1 MLLVHR
7 LALLLLVLVLLRR
20 HVLLDH
26 LVLLRVLLMVGL
38 SRWLSLH
45 ATLTIHR
52 KIGLHAELHE
62 QVRIDLL
69 LLRLL
74 LGGGRLLR
82 LLLLM
87 VRLLHGL
94 LRLVWRLLLGL
105 LLLRRMRSLGVM
117 LLMADNDTGVLLR
130 LLLLVRLLLLGSDS
144 LLLGQHLLLELLLSG
159 RVLLLLLLLSGNLL
173 GLLYSILLLLLL
185 LLLLMVLLLL
195 GGHLSLV
202 LAEGVVGGTAC
213 TCRSVAA
220 IVIRPLSELRE
231 VFSTGIVVSTGS
243 VAGRVRRE
251 ELEHGGVRLLVALRL
266 GRLCS
271 DSLGILGHQ
280 DGRFSCQLVSLR
292 LLVAYHCSC
301 GVAHER
307 MMVAGACAGASV
319 AYLFTAAVIVHLL
332 VLLLLLL
339 GLLLGSGRHL
349 LLKLEHLLLL
359 GIGGVGRW
367 LLACL
372 GLGRLEGLLLRLSL
386 GGRLVLR
393 RHLRL
398 LLLLLLRV
406 QSGLITGLLRLRPR
420 LLWCLELLGLRVHAL
435 LPRLLRLL
443 RHLVLLTGRTLGV
456 ELSGEVAASELVVLL
471 LLELLLLVLVGSHDL
486 LLLMA
491 ALEVRTCTT
500 GVRLVRRLRLLRE

>member
-26 LVLLRVLLMVGL
+26 LVLLMVGL

-52 KIGLHAELHE
+52 EIGLHAELHE

-185 LLLLMVLLLL
+185 LLLLVLLLL

-231 VFSTGIVVSTGS
+231 VFSTGIVASTGS

-280 DGRFSCQLVSLR
+280 DGRFSQLVSLR

-491 ALEVRTCTT
+491 ALEVRTCTA